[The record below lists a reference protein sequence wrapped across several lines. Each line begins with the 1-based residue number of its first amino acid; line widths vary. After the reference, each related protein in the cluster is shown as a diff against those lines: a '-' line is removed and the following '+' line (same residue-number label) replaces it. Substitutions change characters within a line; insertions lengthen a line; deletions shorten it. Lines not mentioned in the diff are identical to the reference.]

1 MKVIV
6 PDRTSRTQRNRE
18 ITISDFC
25 PQCKKFG
32 RTTRRGTPRR
42 TKDGVDVWD
51 NPCGHVDTYAA
62 LAR

>member
-1 MKVIV
+1 MKVLV
-6 PDRTSRTQRNRE
+6 PDRRPGKGVAE

-32 RTTRRGTPRR
+32 RTTPRGKPRR

-51 NPCGHVDTYAA
+51 NPCGHVDTYTS
-62 LAR
+62 LGRG